1 MRKIEIDNSDVVIL
15 ELLKDEAVKF
25 SKGKNTNFVIR
36 DVRDNTVD
44 NFEWSSAIQHDPRP
58 HDYYYTVIISDI
70 EHSGVINYSAE
81 DQLILYQ
88 VFRIFYFPEYK
99 NEPEYLL
106 KLNYIKERIVRAI
119 KLKTLTEQYYL
130 NFTTISACF
139 PQEFSKYAN
148 SSSCINPK
156 GSYIFPKPPKNKKSK
171 STDYSIL
178 QLIKDFQNYPVYIN
192 LDESSNYG
200 IQYDIIECVTNN
212 KDIIEEVKGEWL
224 KLWGTVLHVSR
235 LNVYLTYQTTV
246 KVRIPEN
253 QYITESELPLTT
265 SKNICIVKD
274 GFLWLKK
281 MLARIPKELY
291 DKLVSVGC
299 EVSIIDELEDDVV
312 ECIIYLN
319 TLPMLSYSEFDSKKR
334 NLSTNSVNYILSNIA
349 ISFVRKLIT
358 YSEEETEDDKA
369 KFFSNLGIDL
379 NRMYYR
385 PDYNCSKDS
394 EDIGGDELSTTTT
407 NTSKFRSSYVG
418 LSATRMIAKCA
429 KNYVETGSSGYGYL
443 DDLVKAAKS
452 GETSLWEIYIDLLS
466 KQATIKLERVI
477 DRFYQLVMS
486 EDRSTST
493 YFKIKE
499 LGDKEGYLISTDRYI
514 TKIPYCS
521 YKW

>member
-15 ELLKDEAVKF
+15 ELVKDEAVKF
-25 SKGKNTNFVIR
+25 SKGTATNFVIR
-36 DVRDNTVD
+36 DVRHDTVD
-44 NFEWSSAIQHDPRP
+44 NFEWSSCIKQDPRP
-58 HDYYYTVIISDI
+58 HDYYYTVIISDV

-88 VFRIFYFPEYK
+88 VFRIFIFPEFK
-99 NEPEYLL
+99 NDPEYML
-106 KLNYIKERIVRAI
+106 KLGYIKERIVRAI

-130 NFTTISACF
+130 NFSTVTLCF
-139 PQEFSKYAN
+139 PEEFSKYAE

-156 GSYIFPKPPKNKKSK
+156 GSYIFPKPLKNKKNK
-171 STDYSIL
+171 PTDYSIL

-192 LDESSNYG
+192 LGVSSNYG
-200 IQYDIIECVTNN
+200 IQYDIIECITNN
-212 KDIIEEVKGEWL
+212 KNIIEEVKGEWL

-235 LNVYLTYQTTV
+235 LNIYLTYQTTV
-246 KVRIPEN
+246 RVSIPEN
-253 QYITESELPLTT
+253 QYITESELSLTT

-299 EVSIIDELEDDVV
+299 EVSILDELEDDVV

-334 NLSTNSVNYILSNIA
+334 NLSTNSINYILSNTA

-358 YSEEETEDDKA
+358 YSEAETDDDKVR
-369 KFFSNLGIDL
+369 FFSSLGIDL
-379 NRMYYR
+379 KRMYYR
-385 PDYNCSKDS
+385 TDYDYSKDS
-394 EDIGGDELSTTTT
+394 EDIVGDELGTTTT
-407 NTSKFRSSYVG
+407 NTSKFRSSYIG

-429 KNYVETGSSGYGYL
+429 KNYVETGSSGYDYL

-452 GETSLWEIYIDLLS
+452 GETTLWEIYIDLLS
-466 KQATIKLERVI
+466 KQATVKLERVV

-486 EDRSTST
+486 AEKSSST

-499 LGDKEGYLISTDRYI
+499 LGDKEGYLVSTTNYV